1 MRLIKLF
8 LSGLIGLFIFIT
20 LLSLLIPSHPRVTRT
35 VIINSADT
43 NKIMQQVSDLHLWK
57 NWQPL
62 FAADTAAIEYGNP
75 GAGEGAACNI
85 RINNRVTVVT
95 ITKAD
100 TAVLSF
106 TLHTDGENDISNR
119 IVVTSMHPMR
129 QTKVDWI
136 ATANLSWYPWQKF
149 YAIFMDKLTG
159 PGYEASLNGLKQYI
173 ESH

>member
-20 LLSLLIPSHPRVTRT
+20 LLSLLIPAHPRVTRT
-35 VIINSADT
+35 VVIHTADT
-43 NKIMQQVSDLHLWK
+43 KKIMQQVSDLHLWK
-57 NWQPL
+57 NWQPM
-62 FAADTAAIEYGNP
+62 FAADTTAIKYGTT
-75 GAGEGAACNI
+75 GSGEGATCSI
-85 RINNRVTVVT
+85 RISNRVTIVT
-95 ITKAD
+95 INKVD
-100 TAVLSF
+100 TAALSF

-119 IVVTSMHPMR
+119 IVATSMHPVQ